1 MKRSAILSIV
11 LLFAL
16 VFAACDDGNEVGS
29 GVDVNQTQNTADCAA
44 LGCPTTTTA
53 PPQTTAPPATAA
65 PVTTAK
71 SVATTAKP
79 TTTVAAPS
87 IALTIGI
94 FSDTS
99 GKNQF
104 EPRQGAIR
112 AGQTVRFQNN
122 DSQMRGVEDSGGAWK
137 SPDIP
142 AGGFWDFKPTAANTY
157 NYNDT
162 TRPYA
167 VGQLVVR

>member
-1 MKRSAILSIV
+1 VKRYAILLV
-11 LLFAL
+11 ALFL
-16 VFAACDDGNEVGS
+16 VFAGCDDGNEVGG
-29 GVDVNQTQNTADCAA
+29 GVKVPTGEEGTGEGAIRD
-44 LGCPTTTTA
+44 TTTTS
-53 PPQTTAPPATAA
+53 PPTTQA
-65 PVTTAK
+65 PVTTQAPTQTTSK
-71 SVATTAKP
+71 PVATTSPP
-79 TTTVAAPS
+79 TTQAPQS

-94 FSDTS
+94 WGDSS

-104 EPRQGAIR
+104 EPRQGAVR
-112 AGQTVRFQNN
+112 NGQTVRFQNN
-122 DSQMRGVEDSGGAWK
+122 DNATRGVEDSNGAWR

-142 AGGFWDFKPTAANTY
+142 AGGFWDYKATASGTY